1 MGEKKNEPLIPE
13 YIPPKG
19 AKWPLNEREES
30 DLDRAKRRL
39 QEAREKSRS
48 RRSTRSAGRSNPEK
62 DLGEAMQKALGP
74 FGANVEEHFQRLLNL
89 GLDLAENKLR
99 DVFGIK
105 KK

>member
-1 MGEKKNEPLIPE
+1 MGNKKDEPLIPE

-39 QEAREKSRS
+39 QEARERARSKRRTKS
-48 RRSTRSAGRSNPEK
+48 AEEK
-62 DLGEAMQKALGP
+62 DLGVAMQKALSPLGVD
-74 FGANVEEHFQRLLNL
+74 VEAHFQRLLNL